1 MGYYK
6 NAKKLDDEQE
16 FLKSIIYNRYRQNS
30 NYSKIKNNM
39 EFIIFLS
46 KLDKEILNLLIKANY
61 VVEEN
66 KIECLL
72 NKEIKGLHNF
82 VENKIIICTENAKR
96 KTNYRNKK
104 NRPNKDNFK
113 TELAIRKALRHE
125 ATHAIQKC
133 NNNKIVGDIKNLEG
147 KLHQSKRKSL
157 EFSTSNFSGT
167 YEKEVEAYILED
179 KPKKVKNMIKKYCL

>member
-1 MGYYK
+1 
-6 NAKKLDDEQE
+6 
-16 FLKSIIYNRYRQNS
+16 
-30 NYSKIKNNM
+30 M

-46 KLDKEILNLLIKANY
+46 QLDKEILDLLIKANY

-96 KTNYRNKK
+96 KTNYRNEKK
-104 NRPNKDNFK
+104 RPNKDNFK

-133 NNNKIVGDIKNLEG
+133 NNNQTIGDIKKLEG

-167 YEKEVEAYILED
+167 YAKEVEAYILED
-179 KPKKVKNMIKKYCL
+179 KPKKVKNMLKKYCL

>member
-1 MGYYK
+1 
-6 NAKKLDDEQE
+6 
-16 FLKSIIYNRYRQNS
+16 
-30 NYSKIKNNM
+30 M

-66 KIECLL
+66 KVECLI
-72 NKEIKGLHNF
+72 NKQIKGLHNF

-104 NRPNKDNFK
+104 HLKNKENFK
-113 TELAIRKALRHE
+113 TELAIRRALRHE

-133 NNNKIVGDIKNLEG
+133 NNNKIVGNIKNLES
-147 KLHQSKRKSL
+147 KLHQSKRRSL
-157 EFSTSNFSGT
+157 EFSTSRFSGN

-179 KPKKVKNMIKKYCL
+179 KPKKVKNLIKKYCL

>member
-1 MGYYK
+1 MDSSK
-6 NAKKLDDEQE
+6 SFDEKIKIDDN
-16 FLKSIIYNRYRQNS
+16 LSNRYIDLDPNG
-30 NYSKIKNNM
+30 Y
-39 EFIIFLS
+39 FIIKVDL
-46 KLDKEILNLLIKANY
+46 
-61 VVEEN
+61 
-66 KIECLL
+66 
-72 NKEIKGLHNF
+72 

-96 KTNYRNKK
+96 KTNYRNAKK
-104 NRPNKDNFK
+104 RPNKDNFK

-157 EFSTSNFSGT
+157 EFSISNFSGT
-167 YEKEVEAYILED
+167 YEKEVESYILED

>member
-1 MGYYK
+1 
-6 NAKKLDDEQE
+6 
-16 FLKSIIYNRYRQNS
+16 
-30 NYSKIKNNM
+30 M

-46 KLDKEILNLLIKANY
+46 KLDKEILDLLIKANY

-82 VENKIIICTENAKR
+82 EENKIIICTENAKR
-96 KTNYRNKK
+96 KTNYRDKK
-104 NRPNKDNFK
+104 QVPNKDNFK

-133 NNNKIVGDIKNLEG
+133 NNNKTIWDIKYLEN
-147 KLHQSKRKSL
+147 KLHPSKRKAL
-157 EFSTSNFSGT
+157 AFSTSNFAGK
-167 YEKEVEAYILED
+167 YEKEVEAYILEY
-179 KPKKVKNMIKKYCL
+179 KPKKVKNLIKKYCL

>member
-1 MGYYK
+1 
-6 NAKKLDDEQE
+6 
-16 FLKSIIYNRYRQNS
+16 
-30 NYSKIKNNM
+30 M

-46 KLDKEILNLLIKANY
+46 KIDKEILDLLIKANY
-61 VVEEN
+61 EVEEN

-72 NKEIKGLHNF
+72 NKEIKGLHNL

-96 KTNYRNKK
+96 KTNYRKK
-104 NRPNKDNFK
+104 KQGPNKDNFK

-133 NNNKIVGDIKNLEG
+133 NNNKIIGDIKKLES
-147 KLHQSKRKSL
+147 KLNPSKRKAL

-167 YEKEVEAYILED
+167 YAKEVEAYVLED
-179 KPKKVKNMIKKYCL
+179 KPKKVKNLLEKYCR